1 MANRANRANRA
12 KKQPTFEDNPVPQH
26 LRANRSAF
34 TRWFG
39 KAFLRFF
46 GWRVE
51 GSITNAERVLITA
64 APHTSNWDA
73 VLGIAAVLGL
83 NVRLHFLGKH
93 TIFVPGLRWFMRWLG
108 GIPVNR
114 QNPEGVIEHVNQL
127 VEKHDG
133 LVIVIAPE
141 GTRKKTEK
149 WKTGFLR
156 IAEGNNCKIQMGA
169 LDFEHKRIVL
179 GDLYQPTGDN
189 QADIANIKQW
199 YTQFKGKYPDQ
210 F

>member
-1 MANRANRANRA
+1 M
-12 KKQPTFEDNPVPQH
+12 
-26 LRANRSAF
+26 
-34 TRWFG
+34 
-39 KAFLRFF
+39 
-46 GWRVE
+46 
-51 GSITNAERVLITA
+51 
-64 APHTSNWDA
+64 
-73 VLGIAAVLGL
+73 
-83 NVRLHFLGKH
+83 
-93 TIFVPGLRWFMRWLG
+93 
-108 GIPVNR
+108 NR

-156 IAEGNNCKIQMGA
+156 IAEANNCKIQMGA

>member
-1 MANRANRANRA
+1 MA
-12 KKQPTFEDNPVPQH
+12 KKLPTFEDNLVPQH
-26 LRANRSAF
+26 LRANRSVF

-51 GSITNAERVLITA
+51 GSIANAERLLITA

-83 NVRLHFLGKH
+83 NIRLHFLGKH
-93 TIFVPGLRWFMRWLG
+93 TIFVPGLKWFMRWLG

-114 QNPEGVIEHVNQL
+114 QNPEGVIDNVNQL
-127 VEKHDG
+127 VEKHEG
-133 LVIVIAPE
+133 IVIVIAPE
-141 GTRKKTEK
+141 GTRKKAER

-156 IAEGNNCKIQMGA
+156 IAEASNCQIQMGA
-169 LDFEHKRIVL
+169 LDFKHKRIVL
-179 GDLYQPTGDN
+179 GDLYQPTGDH

-199 YTQFKGKYPDQ
+199 YSQFQGKFPDQ

>member
-1 MANRANRANRA
+1 
-12 KKQPTFEDNPVPQH
+12 
-26 LRANRSAF
+26 
-34 TRWFG
+34 
-39 KAFLRFF
+39 
-46 GWRVE
+46 
-51 GSITNAERVLITA
+51 
-64 APHTSNWDA
+64 
-73 VLGIAAVLGL
+73 
-83 NVRLHFLGKH
+83 
-93 TIFVPGLRWFMRWLG
+93 
-108 GIPVNR
+108 
-114 QNPEGVIEHVNQL
+114 L

-156 IAEGNNCKIQMGA
+156 IAEANNCKIQMGA
-169 LDFEHKRIVL
+169 LDFEHKRILL

-189 QADIANIKQW
+189 KADIANIKQW

>member
-1 MANRANRANRA
+1 MA
-12 KKQPTFEDNPVPQH
+12 KKPPTFESNQVPEH

-39 KAFLRFF
+39 KSFLRFF

-51 GSITNAERVLITA
+51 GSIANAERVLITA

-73 VLGIAAVLGL
+73 VLGLAAVLGL

-93 TIFVPGLRWFMRWLG
+93 TIFVPGLKWFMRWLG

-114 QNPEGVIEHVNQL
+114 QNPEGVIDQVNQL
-127 VEKHDG
+127 VDKHEG
-133 LVIVIAPE
+133 IVIVIAPE
-141 GTRKKTEK
+141 GTRKKAEK

-156 IAEGNNCKIQMGA
+156 IAEANDCKLQMAA
-169 LDFEHKRIVL
+169 LDFPNKRIVM
-179 GDLYQPTGDN
+179 GDLYKPTGDN
-189 QADIANIKQW
+189 QLDIDNIKQW
-199 YTQFKGKYPDQ
+199 YSQFKGKFPDQ

>member
-1 MANRANRANRA
+1 MVNR
-12 KKQPTFEDNPVPQH
+12 QPCLQQEQCPKH

-39 KAFLRFF
+39 RTVFRLM

-73 VLGIAAVLGL
+73 VLGIAAILGL

-93 TIFVPGLRWFMRWLG
+93 TIFIPGLSWIMRWLG

-114 QNPEGVIEHVNQL
+114 ENPEGVIDQVNQI
-127 VEKHDG
+127 VEKYDG
-133 LVIVIAPE
+133 VVIVIAPE

-156 IAEGNNCKIQMGA
+156 IAEANNCKIQMGA
-169 LDFEHKRIVL
+169 LDFANKRIVM
-179 GDLYQPTGDN
+179 GDLFEPTGDN
-189 QADIANIKQW
+189 HADIQAIKQW
-199 YTQFKGKYPDQ
+199 YKQYQAKYPDQ

>member
-1 MANRANRANRA
+1 MANRA
-12 KKQPTFEDNPVPQH
+12 KKQPTFEENQVPQH

-34 TRWFG
+34 TQWFG

-93 TIFVPGLRWFMRWLG
+93 TIFVPGLRCFMRWLG

-114 QNPEGVIEHVNQL
+114 QNPEGVIDHVNQL
-127 VEKHDG
+127 VEKYEG

-156 IAEGNNCKIQMGA
+156 IAEANNCKIQMGA

-199 YTQFKGKYPDQ
+199 YTQFKGKFPDQ